1 MMKVR
6 ANGKIFTFPDGTS
19 PDEISVALEEYF
31 SAQGITDV
39 SDAPSY
45 EGSPSDNLSSG
56 GMGVR
61 IRPTAENEEAML
73 AAAEYPSSGGMG
85 VRVPPAGNQFA
96 YVGPPATPSMSGKEV
111 FDQEVVEEPD
121 MLSEITGGIVRGLAP
136 AAIGTAAGFAAGG
149 PPGAMAGLTAGML
162 TPLVGDPIVR
172 TVNNLLGTTYTV
184 PTDAL
189 EDLLTRIGVTDPKT
203 EAGRIAQATAQGV
216 AGAGGIIGAGKS
228 LTNIAGE
235 PLSTL
240 GRVGS
245 TLAAQP
251 GAQLAGGAGAGAAAQ
266 TVQEAGGGPM
276 AQLVAAL
283 AGGVGGSLATRVP
296 SMTRRPPQPPVQA
309 DLNIAAAESAGIPLM
324 TSDIRPPRTFA
335 GKSLQQF
342 GERIPFLGTGSVRQ
356 SQQKARISSVR
367 DLLNQYG
374 AGDLAALSDDVM
386 KDLLKQR
393 KSFITKYVGQKNQ
406 VIEKLSGSGAVNIP
420 RTLQKIDEEI
430 ARLQSLKRGEEGIAG
445 FDTLIDDLQRTR
457 FSLQNQDLKS
467 LESLRKLIGE
477 RYKDPSL
484 AGVATEVQQVYNS
497 LYRPLVNDMGDF
509 IKING
514 APQDFNKW
522 MIANKRLANSID
534 ELSKSGGLK
543 AALDKGDVTPELIQ
557 KLLFSQKPSEVRL
570 LYRNLSE
577 EGRAKAR
584 AAILARAAEKAAS
597 EEATGVVVSPDTF
610 KNEINRLGNSIGVMF
625 KGSEL
630 DQVNG
635 LARILN
641 LTKRAA
647 ESGASPTT
655 GAQLFYNTLFSAGA
669 SAGAGYA
676 AGFEGLIG
684 VLGPAATFSAFARA
698 YEAAPVR
705 NILIKLSKTRV
716 GSKEEAAVF
725 KRMAAMV
732 QQSEA
737 EEGQEFSSELG
748 TMASFLGL

>member
-1 MMKVR
+1 MATLDQVDKWLTD
-6 ANGKIFTFPDGTS
+6 NEDKKGTR
-19 PDEISVALEEYF
+19 EYDI
-31 SAQGITDV
+31 AVNAYILLNE
-39 SDAPSY
+39 DAKA
-45 EGSPSDNLSSG
+45 
-56 GMGVR
+56 GM
-61 IRPTAENEEAML
+61 
-73 AAAEYPSSGGMG
+73 
-85 VRVPPAGNQFA
+85 PATGDQFGD
-96 YVGPPATPSMSGKEV
+96 VGPPTTPLMSGEEV
-111 FDQEVVEEPD
+111 FDQEVVVEEPD

-172 TVNNLLGTTYTV
+172 TVNNLLGTTYTL

-216 AGAGGIIGAGKS
+216 SGAGGMIGAGKS
-228 LTNIAGE
+228 LTNIAGQE
-235 PLSTL
+235 LSTL

-266 TVQEAGGGPM
+266 TVQEAGYGPM
-276 AQLVAAL
+276 AQLAAAL

-309 DLNIAAAESAGIPLM
+309 DLNIAAARSAGIPLM

-335 GKSLQQF
+335 GKKIQQF
-342 GERIPFLGTGSVRQ
+342 GERIPFLGTGPVRQ
-356 SQQKARISSVR
+356 SQQEARISSTR

-393 KSFITKYVGQKNQ
+393 QSFITKYVGQKNQ

-457 FSLQNQDLKS
+457 FSLQSQDLKS

-484 AGVATEVQQVYNS
+484 ASVATEVQNVYNS
-497 LYRPLVNDMGDF
+497 LYRPLVEDMGDF

-522 MIANKRLANSID
+522 KIANKRLADSID

-584 AAILARAAEKAAS
+584 AAILSRAAEKAAS
-597 EEATGVVVSPDTF
+597 EEATGVVVSPDKF
-610 KNEINRLGNSIGVMF
+610 KNEINRLGSSIGVMF

-635 LARILN
+635 LAKILN

-647 ESGASPTT
+647 EAGASPTT
-655 GAQLFYNTLFSAGA
+655 GAQLFYNTLIP
-669 SAGAGYA
+669 AGAGYA
-676 AGFEGLIG
+676 AGFEGLIS
-684 VLGPAATFSAFARA
+684 VLVPAATFSAFART
-698 YEAAPVR
+698 YESAPVR

-725 KRMAAMV
+725 KRIAAMV

>member
-19 PDEISVALEEYF
+19 SDEISVALEEYF

-45 EGSPSDNLSSG
+45 EGRPSDNLSSG

-73 AAAEYPSSGGMG
+73 AAAEYPGSGGMG
-85 VRVPPAGNQFA
+85 VRVSPAGNQFA

-136 AAIGTAAGFAAGG
+136 AAIGTAAGFLAGG

-162 TPLVGDPIVR
+162 TPLVGDTIVR
-172 TVNNLLGTTYTV
+172 NVNNLLGTTYTV

-216 AGAGGIIGAGKS
+216 AGAGGIVGAGKS

-235 PLSTL
+235 KLSTL

-266 TVQEAGGGPM
+266 TAQEAGGGPM
-276 AQLVAAL
+276 AQLGAAL

-309 DLNIAAAESAGIPLM
+309 DLDIAAAESAGIPLM

-335 GKSLQQF
+335 GKSSQQV
-342 GERIPFLGTGSVRQ
+342 GERIPFLGTGPVRQ
-356 SQQKARISSVR
+356 SQQEARISSVR

-393 KSFITKYVGQKNQ
+393 QSFITKYVGQKNQ

-484 AGVATEVQQVYNS
+484 AGVATEVQNVYNS
-497 LYRPLVNDMGDF
+497 LYRPLVEDMGDF

-522 MIANKRLANSID
+522 KIANKRLADSID

-584 AAILARAAEKAAS
+584 AAILSRAAEKAAS
-597 EEATGVVVSPDTF
+597 EEATGVVVSPDKF

-625 KGSEL
+625 KGAEL

-655 GAQLFYNTLFSAGA
+655 GAQLFYNTLIP
-669 SAGAGYA
+669 AGAGYA
-676 AGFEGLIG
+676 AGFAGLMS
-684 VLGPAATFSAFARA
+684 VLGPAITFSAFARA
-698 YEAAPVR
+698 YESAPVR
-705 NILIKLSKTRV
+705 NILIKLAKTRV

>member
-1 MMKVR
+1 MATLDQVDKWLTD
-6 ANGKIFTFPDGTS
+6 NEDKKGTR
-19 PDEISVALEEYF
+19 EYEVAVNAFILLNE
-31 SAQGITDV
+31 
-39 SDAPSY
+39 DAKA
-45 EGSPSDNLSSG
+45 
-56 GMGVR
+56 GM
-61 IRPTAENEEAML
+61 
-73 AAAEYPSSGGMG
+73 
-85 VRVPPAGNQFA
+85 PATGDQFGD
-96 YVGPPATPSMSGKEV
+96 VGPPTTPLMSGEEV
-111 FDQEVVEEPD
+111 FDQEVVVEEPD

-136 AAIGTAAGFAAGG
+136 AAIGAAGG
-149 PPGAMAGLTAGML
+149 FVAGNLPGAMAGLTAGML

-172 TVNNLLGTTYTV
+172 TVNNLLGTTYTL

-216 AGAGGIIGAGKS
+216 SGAGGMIGAGKS
-228 LTNIAGE
+228 LTNIAGQQ
-235 PLSTL
+235 LSTL
-240 GRVGS
+240 GRVGR

-251 GAQLAGGAGAGAAAQ
+251 VAQLAGGAGAGAAAQ
-266 TVQEAGGGPM
+266 TVQEAGGGPT
-276 AQLVAAL
+276 AQLGAAL

-296 SMTRRPPQPPVQA
+296 SMRGPQPPVKA
-309 DLNIAAAESAGIPLM
+309 DLDIAAAESAGIPLM

-335 GKSLQQF
+335 GKKLQQF
-342 GERIPFLGTGSVRQ
+342 GERIPFLGTGPVRV
-356 SQQKARISSVR
+356 SQQEARISSIR

-393 KSFITKYVGQKNQ
+393 QSFITKYVGQKNQ

-457 FSLQNQDLKS
+457 FSLQSQDLKS

-484 AGVATEVQQVYNS
+484 AGVATEVQKVYNS
-497 LYRPLVNDMGDF
+497 LYRPLVEDMGDF

-522 MIANKRLANSID
+522 KIANKRLADSID

-584 AAILARAAEKAAS
+584 AAILSRAAEKAAS
-597 EEATGVVVSPDTF
+597 EEATGVVVSPDKF
-610 KNEINRLGNSIGVMF
+610 KNEINRLGSSIGVMF
-625 KGSEL
+625 KGAEL

-647 ESGASPTT
+647 EAGASPTT
-655 GAQLFYNTLFSAGA
+655 GAQLFYNTLIP
-669 SAGAGYA
+669 AGAGYA
-676 AGFEGLIG
+676 AGFAGLMS
-684 VLGPAATFSAFARA
+684 VLVPATTFSAFART
-698 YEAAPVR
+698 YESAPVR

-725 KRMAAMV
+725 KRIAAMV

-748 TMASFLGL
+748 TTASFLGL

>member
-1 MMKVR
+1 VMKVR

-266 TVQEAGGGPM
+266 TVQEAGGGPT
-276 AQLVAAL
+276 AQLGAAL

-296 SMTRRPPQPPVQA
+296 FMRGPQPPVQA

-484 AGVATEVQQVYNS
+484 AGVATEVQKVYNS
-497 LYRPLVNDMGDF
+497 LYRPLVEDMGDF

-635 LARILN
+635 LARILK
-641 LTKRAA
+641 LTERAA
-647 ESGASPTT
+647 AAGASPTT
-655 GAQLFYNTLFSAGA
+655 GVQLFYNTLFSAGA

-676 AGFEGLIG
+676 AGFEGLMG

-698 YEAAPVR
+698 YESAPVR

-737 EEGQEFSSELG
+737 EEEQEFSSELG

>member
-1 MMKVR
+1 MATLDQVDKWLTD
-6 ANGKIFTFPDGTS
+6 NEDKKGTR
-19 PDEISVALEEYF
+19 EYEVAVNAYILLNE
-31 SAQGITDV
+31 
-39 SDAPSY
+39 DAKA
-45 EGSPSDNLSSG
+45 
-56 GMGVR
+56 GM
-61 IRPTAENEEAML
+61 
-73 AAAEYPSSGGMG
+73 
-85 VRVPPAGNQFA
+85 PATGDQFGD
-96 YVGPPATPSMSGKEV
+96 VGPPTTPLMSGEEV
-111 FDQEVVEEPD
+111 FDQEVVVEEPD

-136 AAIGTAAGFAAGG
+136 AAIGTAAGYALGG
-149 PPGAMAGLTAGML
+149 PRGAMAGLTAGML

-172 TVNNLLGTTYTV
+172 TVNNLLGTTYTL

-216 AGAGGIIGAGKS
+216 SGAGGMIGAGKS
-228 LTNIAGE
+228 LINIAGQE
-235 PLSTL
+235 LSTL

-251 GAQLAGGAGAGAAAQ
+251 VAQLAGGAGAGAAAQ
-266 TVQEAGGGPM
+266 TVQEAGYGPM
-276 AQLVAAL
+276 AQLAAAL

-296 SMTRRPPQPPVQA
+296 SMRGPQPPVQA
-309 DLNIAAAESAGIPLM
+309 DLNIAAARSAGIPLM

-335 GKSLQQF
+335 GKKVQQF
-342 GERIPFLGTGSVRQ
+342 GERIPFLGTGPVRQ
-356 SQQKARISSVR
+356 SQQEARISSTR

-393 KSFITKYVGQKNQ
+393 QSFITKYVGQKNQ
-406 VIEKLSGSGAVNIP
+406 VIQKLSGSGAVNIP

-457 FSLQNQDLKS
+457 FSLQSQDLKS

-484 AGVATEVQQVYNS
+484 AGVATEVQKVYNS
-497 LYRPLVNDMGDF
+497 LYRPLVEDMGDF

-522 MIANKRLANSID
+522 KIANKRLADSID

-584 AAILARAAEKAAS
+584 AAILSRAAEKAAS
-597 EEATGVVVSPDTF
+597 EEATGVVVSPDKF

-625 KGSEL
+625 KGAEL

-676 AGFEGLIG
+676 AGF
-684 VLGPAATFSAFARA
+684 ARVDKR
-698 YEAAPVR
+698 VR
-705 NILIKLSKTRV
+705 HSNNILGVCKNL
-716 GSKEEAAVF
+716 
-725 KRMAAMV
+725 
-732 QQSEA
+732 
-737 EEGQEFSSELG
+737 
-748 TMASFLGL
+748 

>member
-1 MMKVR
+1 MKVR

-61 IRPTAENEEAML
+61 IRPTAENKEAML

-251 GAQLAGGAGAGAAAQ
+251 VAQLAGGAGAGAAAQ
-266 TVQEAGGGPM
+266 TVQEAGGGPT
-276 AQLVAAL
+276 AQLGAAL

-296 SMTRRPPQPPVQA
+296 FMRGPQPPVQA

-484 AGVATEVQQVYNS
+484 AGVATEVQKVYNS
-497 LYRPLVNDMGDF
+497 LYRPLVEDMGDF

-635 LARILN
+635 LARILK
-641 LTKRAA
+641 LTERAA
-647 ESGASPTT
+647 AAGASPTT
-655 GAQLFYNTLFSAGA
+655 GVQLFYNTLFSAGA

-676 AGFEGLIG
+676 AGFEGLMG

-698 YEAAPVR
+698 YESAPVR

-737 EEGQEFSSELG
+737 EEEQEFSSELG

>member
-1 MMKVR
+1 M
-6 ANGKIFTFPDGTS
+6 
-19 PDEISVALEEYF
+19 
-31 SAQGITDV
+31 
-39 SDAPSY
+39 
-45 EGSPSDNLSSG
+45 
-56 GMGVR
+56 
-61 IRPTAENEEAML
+61 AE
-73 AAAEYPSSGGMG
+73 
-85 VRVPPAGNQFA
+85 
-96 YVGPPATPSMSGKEV
+96 
-111 FDQEVVEEPD
+111 
-121 MLSEITGGIVRGLAP
+121 
-136 AAIGTAAGFAAGG
+136 
-149 PPGAMAGLTAGML
+149 
-162 TPLVGDPIVR
+162 
-172 TVNNLLGTTYTV
+172 
-184 PTDAL
+184 
-189 EDLLTRIGVTDPKT
+189 
-203 EAGRIAQATAQGV
+203 
-216 AGAGGIIGAGKS
+216 
-228 LTNIAGE
+228 
-235 PLSTL
+235 
-240 GRVGS
+240 
-245 TLAAQP
+245 
-251 GAQLAGGAGAGAAAQ
+251 
-266 TVQEAGGGPM
+266 
-276 AQLVAAL
+276 LVAAL

-296 SMTRRPPQPPVQA
+296 CMTRRPPQPPVQA

-324 TSDIRPPRTFA
+324 TSGIRPPRTFA

-484 AGVATEVQQVYNS
+484 AGVATEVQKVYNS
-497 LYRPLVNDMGDF
+497 LYRPLVEDMGDF

-635 LARILN
+635 LARILK
-641 LTKRAA
+641 LTERAA
-647 ESGASPTT
+647 AAGASPTT
-655 GAQLFYNTLFSAGA
+655 GVQLFYNTLFSAGA